1 MILLEPITF
10 HIINIIWQLANYTT
24 SIKPE
29 LFHREG
35 QIRRQK
41 HSLNLLSEFIHFIIL
56 DAKSLH
62 NSLKLKLN
70 VGRLHFLKN
79 QLLIEP
85 YQFFNFLEG
94 YLINEL
100 LCEVSNYLP
109 KLPSLS
115 LLIFSIFKRIICY
128 FLLNEF
134 ELARLHL
141 LKFYL
146 LLSSMDNAVFCL

>member
-10 HIINIIWQLANYTT
+10 HIINIIWQLANYT

-41 HSLNLLSEFIHFIIL
+41 HSLNLLSEFIHFTIL

-70 VGRLHFLKN
+70 VGKLHFLKN

-85 YQFFNFLEG
+85 YQFFIFLEG
-94 YLINEL
+94 YLIHEL

-146 LLSSMDNAVFCL
+146 LSSLMDNAVFCL